1 MLTEKTTTLIVRK
14 KTNIT
19 HFESK
24 DGEKKTKILVYV
36 GDEGPGD
43 AWEDCTCFLEVVNDE
58 LVIYPNDRHMQD
70 YFEDFNFAKLIE
82 NFINDKNLGQEIH
95 EHPNCK
101 QFLSVRKEESTNE
114 VEEVKEIIIGE
125 FKPKRKFLSFVSAV
139 NGAKIRYIRDIA
151 FVKGEKLSGML
162 EGAIFKITICDEGT
176 IKFEEQEGTNL
187 SDAAMIKRLIDEI
200 DETDVT
206 GYAQKFVVANLEF
219 ADIDGKR
226 CYLEVEN
233 EKPIDKLRSIF
244 EEEDKKMEEMKEL
257 SDKGLSV
264 LDMLF
269 GDSDYSEA
277 STEEAVEEIVA
288 VEEPVQEEKSH
299 ALSFMEESF
308 RKMNE
313 DKVNELKSRIED
325 HQKEINKQKMDISQA
340 EKKISEN
347 KEKLGILET
356 RLDTMQPN
364 EPANGYVFFV
374 SEEKKHDTGL
384 DESTRHIA
392 DKIADIMKLKK
403 DVLFNMLTEGYHTIK
418 IAKKGS
424 DYSKSDLYK
433 NASELTEEQ
442 IEQIKKDYIDQTAM
456 QKTIKS
462 IDIDGKFSLDE
473 DGDITYTGSLNWH
486 QLVSKMIKKGFEQDP
501 EFDKAA
507 GSNSYEKESVE
518 ETIDEVTDEDFKDL
532 DDSSESTVDVDNEYQ
547 TQELLTYDEPTDVIL
562 WSAPDTANYS
572 DADVTLTDDFYGL
585 DIRIGGKK
593 KEDIYFE
600 TAGFASATTFAEYE
614 KYIKKNGTDE
624 LGGTSALLIP
634 NFQGTI
640 RVGVKL
646 EKGGFAT
653 DFDPNDDLVYIQGG
667 GEPFLDFP
675 EGTKI
680 IEIDEDHDISKLKS
694 FLRDK
699 KITSLGI
706 N

>member
-1 MLTEKTTTLIVRK
+1 MLTEKTATLIVRK

-24 DGEKKTKILVYV
+24 DGEKKTKILVEV
-36 GDEGPGD
+36 GNEGPGD

-70 YFEDFNFAKLIE
+70 YFEDFNFTKLIQ
-82 NFINDKNLGQEIH
+82 NFINDKNLGQEVYDH
-95 EHPNCK
+95 ELK
-101 QFLSVRKEESTNE
+101 KEFLPVSKEESTEE
-114 VEEVKEIIIGE
+114 VEELKEIIIGE

-176 IKFEEQEGTNL
+176 IKFEEQEGTNF
-187 SDAAMIKRLIDEI
+187 SDAAMIQRLIDEI

-233 EKPIDKLRSIF
+233 EKPIDKLKSIF
-244 EEEDKKMEEMKEL
+244 EEEDKKMEEIKGL
-257 SDKGLSV
+257 SDKGLSA

-269 GDSDYSEA
+269 GDSDDIE
-277 STEEAVEEIVA
+277 TTDEVVEEEIVVA
-288 VEEPVQEEKSH
+288 EEPVEETKSV

-325 HQKEINKQKMDISQA
+325 HQKEINKFKMDAKQA
-340 EKKISEN
+340 ESKITEN

-364 EPANGYVFFV
+364 EPSNGYVFFV

-403 DVLFNMLTEGYHTIK
+403 DVLFNMLTEGYNVIK

-424 DYSKSDLYK
+424 DYSKDYLNKSTE
-433 NASELTEEQ
+433 ELTEDELD
-442 IEQIKKDYIDQTAM
+442 QIKKDFIELNTI
-456 QKTIKS
+456 QKSIKS
-462 IDIDGKFSLDE
+462 IDIDGKFNLND
-473 DGDITYTGSLNWH
+473 DGDITYSGTLNWH
-486 QLVSKMIKKGFEQDP
+486 QLVAKMIKKGFEQDP
-501 EFDKAA
+501 DFDKAA
-507 GSNSYEKESVE
+507 GSNSYEKEEVIE
-518 ETIDEVTDEDFKDL
+518 ETSDEVTDEDFKGL
-532 DDSSESTVDVDNEYQ
+532 DESTVEIDNGYQ

-562 WSAPDTANYS
+562 WSAPDTAHYS

-585 DIRIGGKK
+585 DIRVGGQRKD
-593 KEDIYFE
+593 DIYFE
-600 TAGFASATTFAEYE
+600 TAGFASATTFKEYE
-614 KYIKKNGTDE
+614 KFINKNGTDE

-699 KITSLGI
+699 KITSVGI

>member
-1 MLTEKTTTLIVRK
+1 M
-14 KTNIT
+14 
-19 HFESK
+19 
-24 DGEKKTKILVYV
+24 
-36 GDEGPGD
+36 DE
-43 AWEDCTCFLEVVNDE
+43 
-58 LVIYPNDRHMQD
+58 
-70 YFEDFNFAKLIE
+70 AK
-82 NFINDKNLGQEIH
+82 Q
-95 EHPNCK
+95 
-101 QFLSVRKEESTNE
+101 E
-114 VEEVKEIIIGE
+114 VEEVKEIIIGDYT
-125 FKPKRKFLSFVSAV
+125 PKRKFLSFVSAV

-176 IKFEEQEGTNL
+176 IKFEEQEGTDF
-187 SDAAMIKRLIDEI
+187 SDAAMIQRLIDEI

-244 EEEDKKMEEMKEL
+244 EEDKKMEEIKEL

-269 GDSDYSEA
+269 GDSDDNEDT
-277 STEEAVEEIVA
+277 TEEVVEEIVV
-288 VEEPVQEEKSH
+288 VEEPEQEEKSH

-325 HQKEINKQKMDISQA
+325 HQKEISKQKMDISQA

-364 EPANGYVFFV
+364 EEPNGYVFFV

-384 DESTRHIA
+384 DESSRHIA

-424 DYSKSDLYK
+424 DYSKSDLNK
-433 NASELTEEQ
+433 NTSELTDEELD
-442 IEQIKKDYIDQTAM
+442 QIKKDYMDQTSM
-456 QKTIKS
+456 HKDIKS
-462 IDIDGKFSLDE
+462 IDIDGKFNLDE

-486 QLVSKMIKKGFEQDP
+486 QLVAKLIKKGFEQDP

-507 GSNSYEKESVE
+507 GSNSYEKES
-518 ETIDEVTDEDFKDL
+518 TDEVTDEDFKDL
-532 DDSSESTVDVDNEYQ
+532 DSTKESTIEVDNGYQ
-547 TQELLTYDEPTDVIL
+547 TQKLLTYDEPTDVIL
-562 WSAPDTANYS
+562 WSAPDTTHYS
-572 DADVTLTDDFYGL
+572 DADITLTDDFYSL
-585 DIRIGGKK
+585 DIRVGGQKK
-593 KEDIYFE
+593 DDIYFE
-600 TAGFASATTFAEYE
+600 TAGFASATTFKEYE
-614 KYIKKNGTDE
+614 NFINKNGTDE

-680 IEIDEDHDISKLKS
+680 IEIDDDHDISKLKS

>member
-1 MLTEKTTTLIVRK
+1 MLTEKTATLIVRK

-36 GDEGPGD
+36 GEEGPGD

-58 LVIYPNDRHMQD
+58 LVIYPNDKHMQD

-82 NFINDKNLGQEIH
+82 NFINDKNLGQEVYDH
-95 EHPNCK
+95 ENSK
-101 QFLSVRKEESTNE
+101 EFLPVSKEESTEE
-114 VEEVKEIIIGE
+114 VEELKEVIIGE

-151 FVKGEKLSGML
+151 FLKGEKLSGML

-187 SDAAMIKRLIDEI
+187 SDAAMIQRLIDEI
-200 DETDVT
+200 DATDVT

-244 EEEDKKMEEMKEL
+244 EEEDKKMEEIKEL

-269 GDSDYSEA
+269 GDSDDVE
-277 STEEAVEEIVA
+277 TTDEVVEEEIVVA
-288 VEEPVQEEKSH
+288 EEPVEETKSV

-325 HQKEINKQKMDISQA
+325 HQKEINKFKMDAKQA
-340 EKKISEN
+340 ESKITEN
-347 KEKLGILET
+347 KEKLRILET

-364 EPANGYVFFV
+364 EPSNGYVFFV
-374 SEEKKHDTGL
+374 SEQKKHDTGL

-403 DVLFNMLTEGYHTIK
+403 DVLFDMLTEGYHVIK

-424 DYSKSDLYK
+424 DYSKEYLDK
-433 NASELTEEQ
+433 NTSELTEE
-442 IEQIKKDYIDQTAM
+442 ELDQIKKDFIELSTV
-456 QKTIKS
+456 KSLIKS
-462 IDIDGKFSLDE
+462 IDIDGKFDLNE
-473 DGDITYTGSLNWH
+473 EGDITYRGTLNWH
-486 QLVSKMIKKGFEQDP
+486 QLVAKMIKKGFEQDP
-501 EFDKAA
+501 DFDKAA
-507 GSNSYEKESVE
+507 GSNSYEKEEVIE
-518 ETIDEVTDEDFKDL
+518 ETTDEVTDEDFKDL
-532 DDSSESTVDVDNEYQ
+532 ESEETTIDNGYQ
-547 TQELLTYDEPTDVIL
+547 TQEFMTFDEPTDVIF

-572 DADVTLTDDFYGL
+572 DADITITDDYAGL
-585 DIRIGGKK
+585 DIRVGGQQR
-593 KEDIYFE
+593 EDIYFE
-600 TAGFASATTFAEYE
+600 TAGFASATTFKEYE
-614 KYIKKNGTDE
+614 KFINKNGTDE
-624 LGGTSALLIP
+624 LGGTSAILIP
-634 NFQGTI
+634 NFKGTI

-653 DFDPNDDLVYIQGG
+653 DFDPNDDLMYLEGG

-675 EGTKI
+675 EGTVI
-680 IEIDEDHDISKLKS
+680 IEIDDDHDISKLKS

-699 KITSLGI
+699 KIDSLGI
-706 N
+706 K

>member
-1 MLTEKTTTLIVRK
+1 M
-14 KTNIT
+14 
-19 HFESK
+19 
-24 DGEKKTKILVYV
+24 
-36 GDEGPGD
+36 DE
-43 AWEDCTCFLEVVNDE
+43 
-58 LVIYPNDRHMQD
+58 
-70 YFEDFNFAKLIE
+70 AK
-82 NFINDKNLGQEIH
+82 Q
-95 EHPNCK
+95 
-101 QFLSVRKEESTNE
+101 E

-125 FKPKRKFLSFVSAV
+125 YTPKRKFLSFVSAV

-176 IKFEEQEGTNL
+176 IKFEEQEGTNF
-187 SDAAMIKRLIDEI
+187 SDAAMIQRLIDEI

-244 EEEDKKMEEMKEL
+244 EEEDKKMEEIKEL

-269 GDSDYSEA
+269 GDSDDNEDT
-277 STEEAVEEIVA
+277 TEEVVEDIVV

-325 HQKEINKQKMDISQA
+325 HQKEISKQKMDINHA
-340 EKKISEN
+340 EKKIVEN

-364 EPANGYVFFV
+364 EEPNGYVFFV

-384 DESTRHIA
+384 DESSRHIA

-424 DYSKSDLYK
+424 DYSKSDLNK

-442 IEQIKKDYIDQTAM
+442 IEQIKKDYIDQSSM
-456 QKTIKS
+456 QKTIQS

-486 QLVSKMIKKGFEQDP
+486 QLVAKLIKKGFEQDP

-507 GSNSYEKESVE
+507 GSNSYEKES
-518 ETIDEVTDEDFKDL
+518 TDEVTDEDFKDL
-532 DDSSESTVDVDNEYQ
+532 DSTKESTIEVDNGYQ
-547 TQELLTYDEPTDVIL
+547 TQKLLTYDEPTDVIL
-562 WSAPDTANYS
+562 WSAPDTAHYS
-572 DADVTLTDDFYGL
+572 DADITLTDDFYSL
-585 DIRIGGKK
+585 DIRVGGQKK
-593 KEDIYFE
+593 DDIYFE
-600 TAGFASATTFAEYE
+600 TAGFASATTFKEYE
-614 KYIKKNGTDE
+614 NFINKNGTDE

-680 IEIDEDHDISKLKS
+680 IEIDDDHDISKLKS

>member
-1 MLTEKTTTLIVRK
+1 MDE
-14 KTNIT
+14 
-19 HFESK
+19 
-24 DGEKKTKILVYV
+24 TK
-36 GDEGPGD
+36 
-43 AWEDCTCFLEVVNDE
+43 
-58 LVIYPNDRHMQD
+58 Q
-70 YFEDFNFAKLIE
+70 
-82 NFINDKNLGQEIH
+82 
-95 EHPNCK
+95 
-101 QFLSVRKEESTNE
+101 E

-151 FVKGEKLSGML
+151 FLKGEKLSGML

-187 SDAAMIKRLIDEI
+187 SDASMIQRLIDEI
-200 DETDVT
+200 DATDVT

-244 EEEDKKMEEMKEL
+244 EEEDKKMEEIKEL

-269 GDSDYSEA
+269 GDSDDVE
-277 STEEAVEEIVA
+277 TTDDVVEEEIVVA
-288 VEEPVQEEKSH
+288 EEPVEETKSV

-325 HQKEINKQKMDISQA
+325 HHNEIKKFKMDAKQA
-340 EKKISEN
+340 ESKITEN
-347 KEKLGILET
+347 KEKLRILET

-364 EPANGYVFFV
+364 EPSNGYVFFV
-374 SEEKKHDTGL
+374 SEQKKHDTGL

-403 DVLFNMLTEGYHTIK
+403 DVLFDMLTEGYNVIK

-424 DYSKSDLYK
+424 DYSKEYLDK
-433 NASELTEEQ
+433 NTSELTEE
-442 IEQIKKDYIDQTAM
+442 ELDQIKKDFIELSTVKSSI
-456 QKTIKS
+456 KT
-462 IDIDGKFSLDE
+462 IDIDGKFDLNE
-473 DGDITYTGSLNWH
+473 EGDITYRGTLNWH
-486 QLVSKMIKKGFEQDP
+486 QLVAKMIKKGFEQDP
-501 EFDKAA
+501 DFDKAA
-507 GSNSYEKESVE
+507 GSNSYEKEESIE
-518 ETIDEVTDEDFKDL
+518 ETTDEVTDEDFKDL
-532 DDSSESTVDVDNEYQ
+532 ESEETTIDNGYQ

-562 WSAPDTANYS
+562 WSAPDTAHYS
-572 DADVTLTDDFYGL
+572 DADITITDDYAGL
-585 DIRIGGKK
+585 DIRVGGQQRN
-593 KEDIYFE
+593 DIYFE
-600 TAGFASATTFAEYE
+600 TAGFASATTFKEYE
-614 KYIKKNGTDE
+614 KFINKNGTDE

-653 DFDPNDDLVYIQGG
+653 DFDPNDDLMYLEGG

-675 EGTKI
+675 EGTVI
-680 IEIDEDHDISKLKS
+680 IEIDDDHDISKLKS

-699 KITSLGI
+699 KIDSLGI
-706 N
+706 K

>member
-1 MLTEKTTTLIVRK
+1 LNKY
-14 KTNIT
+14 
-19 HFESK
+19 
-24 DGEKKTKILVYV
+24 KIKNQNM
-36 GDEGPGD
+36 DD
-43 AWEDCTCFLEVVNDE
+43 A
-58 LVIYPNDRHMQD
+58 
-70 YFEDFNFAKLIE
+70 
-82 NFINDKNLGQEIH
+82 
-95 EHPNCK
+95 K
-101 QFLSVRKEESTNE
+101 QE
-114 VEEVKEIIIGE
+114 VEEVKEIIIGDY
-125 FKPKRKFLSFVSAV
+125 KPKRKFLSFVSAV

-176 IKFEEQEGTNL
+176 IKFEEQEETNL
-187 SDAAMIKRLIDEI
+187 SDAAMIQRLIDEI

-233 EKPIDKLRSIF
+233 EKPIDKLKSIF
-244 EEEDKKMEEMKEL
+244 EEEDKKMEDIKEL

-269 GDSDYSEA
+269 GDSDDVE
-277 STEEAVEEIVA
+277 TTDEVVEEEIVV
-288 VEEPVQEEKSH
+288 VEEPVEEPKSV

-325 HQKEINKQKMDISQA
+325 HQKEINKHKMDIKHADS
-340 EKKISEN
+340 KIVEN

-364 EPANGYVFFV
+364 ETSNGYVFFV

-403 DVLFNMLTEGYHTIK
+403 DVLFNMLTEGYNVIK

-424 DYSKSDLYK
+424 DYSKDYLNKSTE
-433 NASELTEEQ
+433 ELTEDELD
-442 IEQIKKDYIDQTAM
+442 QIKKDFIELNTI
-456 QKTIKS
+456 QKSIKS
-462 IDIDGKFSLDE
+462 IDIDGKFNLND
-473 DGDITYTGSLNWH
+473 DGDITYSGTLNWH
-486 QLVSKMIKKGFEQDP
+486 QLVAKMIKKGFEQDP
-501 EFDKAA
+501 DFDKAA
-507 GSNSYEKESVE
+507 GSNSYEKEEVIE
-518 ETIDEVTDEDFKDL
+518 ETSDEVTDEDFKGL
-532 DDSSESTVDVDNEYQ
+532 DESTVEIDNGYQ

-562 WSAPDTANYS
+562 WSAPDTAHYS

-585 DIRIGGKK
+585 DIRVGGQRKD
-593 KEDIYFE
+593 DIYFE
-600 TAGFASATTFAEYE
+600 TAGFASATTFKEYE
-614 KYIKKNGTDE
+614 KFINKNGTDE

>member
-1 MLTEKTTTLIVRK
+1 M
-14 KTNIT
+14 
-19 HFESK
+19 
-24 DGEKKTKILVYV
+24 
-36 GDEGPGD
+36 DE
-43 AWEDCTCFLEVVNDE
+43 VN
-58 LVIYPNDRHMQD
+58 Q
-70 YFEDFNFAKLIE
+70 
-82 NFINDKNLGQEIH
+82 
-95 EHPNCK
+95 
-101 QFLSVRKEESTNE
+101 E

-162 EGAIFKITICDEGT
+162 EDAIFKITICDEGT
-176 IKFEEQEGTNL
+176 INFEEQEGTNL
-187 SDAAMIKRLIDEI
+187 SDKAMIQRLVDEI
-200 DETDVT
+200 DSTDVT

-244 EEEDKKMEEMKEL
+244 EEEDKKMEEIKGL
-257 SDKGLSV
+257 SDKGLSA

-269 GDSDYSEA
+269 GDSDEDE
-277 STEEAVEEIVA
+277 TNDEVFEDEIVV
-288 VEEPVQEEKSH
+288 VEEPIEETKSV

-325 HQKEINKQKMDISQA
+325 HQKEISKFKMDVKQA
-340 EKKISEN
+340 ESKITEN

-364 EPANGYVFFV
+364 EPSNGYVFFV

-403 DVLFNMLTEGYHTIK
+403 DVLFNMLTEGYNEIK

-424 DYSKSDLYK
+424 DYSKEYLDK
-433 NASELTEEQ
+433 NTSELTEE
-442 IEQIKKDYIDQTAM
+442 ELDQIKKDFIELSTV
-456 QKTIKS
+456 KNSIKS
-462 IDIDGKFSLDE
+462 IDIDGKFNLNDE
-473 DGDITYTGSLNWH
+473 GEITYSGSLTWH
-486 QLVSKMIKKGFEQDP
+486 QLVAKMIKKGFEQDP
-501 EFDKAA
+501 EFDKVA
-507 GSNSYEKESVE
+507 GSNSYEKEETIE
-518 ETIDEVTDEDFKDL
+518 ETTDEVTDEDFKEL
-532 DDSSESTVDVDNEYQ
+532 ESTEETIEIDNGYQ
-547 TQELLTYDEPTDVIL
+547 TQELMTFDEPTDVIF
-562 WSAPDTANYS
+562 WSAPDTAYYG

-585 DIRIGGKK
+585 DIRIGGQ
-593 KEDIYFE
+593 ERDLYFE
-600 TAGFASATTFAEYE
+600 TAGFASSTTFKKYE
-614 KYIKKNGTDE
+614 DFINKNGTDE
-624 LGGTSALLIP
+624 LSGTSAILIP
-634 NFQGTI
+634 NFKGTI

-646 EKGGFAT
+646 DNGGFAE

-667 GEPFLDFP
+667 GQPFLDFP
-675 EGTKI
+675 EGTVI
-680 IEIDEDHDISKLKS
+680 IEIDEDHDINKLKS

-699 KITSLGI
+699 KIDSLGI
-706 N
+706 K

>member
-1 MLTEKTTTLIVRK
+1 M
-14 KTNIT
+14 
-19 HFESK
+19 
-24 DGEKKTKILVYV
+24 
-36 GDEGPGD
+36 DE
-43 AWEDCTCFLEVVNDE
+43 
-58 LVIYPNDRHMQD
+58 
-70 YFEDFNFAKLIE
+70 AK
-82 NFINDKNLGQEIH
+82 Q
-95 EHPNCK
+95 
-101 QFLSVRKEESTNE
+101 E

-125 FKPKRKFLSFVSAV
+125 YTPKRKFLSFVSAV

-187 SDAAMIKRLIDEI
+187 SDAAMIQRLIDEI

-244 EEEDKKMEEMKEL
+244 EEEDKKMEEIKEL

-269 GDSDYSEA
+269 GDSDDNEDT
-277 STEEAVEEIVA
+277 TEEVVENIVV

-313 DKVNELKSRIED
+313 DKVNELKARIED
-325 HQKEINKQKMDISQA
+325 HQKEISKQKMDINHA
-340 EKKISEN
+340 EKKIVEN

-364 EPANGYVFFV
+364 EEPNGYVFFV

-384 DESTRHIA
+384 DESSRHIA

-424 DYSKSDLYK
+424 DYSKSDLNK
-433 NASELTEEQ
+433 NASELTEE
-442 IEQIKKDYIDQTAM
+442 ELDQIKKDYIDQSSM
-456 QKTIKS
+456 QKTIQS
-462 IDIDGKFSLDE
+462 IDIDGKFNLDE

-486 QLVSKMIKKGFEQDP
+486 QLVAKLIKKGFEQDP

-507 GSNSYEKESVE
+507 GSNSYEKES
-518 ETIDEVTDEDFKDL
+518 TDEVTDEDFKDL
-532 DDSSESTVDVDNEYQ
+532 DSTKESTIEVDNGYQ
-547 TQELLTYDEPTDVIL
+547 TQKLLTYDEPTDVIL
-562 WSAPDTANYS
+562 WSPDTAHYS
-572 DADVTLTDDFYGL
+572 YADITLTDDFYSL
-585 DIRIGGKK
+585 DIRVGGQKK
-593 KEDIYFE
+593 DDIYFE
-600 TAGFASATTFAEYE
+600 TAGFASATTFKEYE
-614 KYIKKNGTDE
+614 KFINKNGTDE

>member
-1 MLTEKTTTLIVRK
+1 M
-14 KTNIT
+14 
-19 HFESK
+19 
-24 DGEKKTKILVYV
+24 
-36 GDEGPGD
+36 DE
-43 AWEDCTCFLEVVNDE
+43 
-58 LVIYPNDRHMQD
+58 
-70 YFEDFNFAKLIE
+70 AK
-82 NFINDKNLGQEIH
+82 Q
-95 EHPNCK
+95 
-101 QFLSVRKEESTNE
+101 E
-114 VEEVKEIIIGE
+114 VEEVKEVIIGE

-162 EGAIFKITICDEGT
+162 EDAIFKITICDEGT
-176 IKFEEQEGTNL
+176 IKFEEQEGTNF
-187 SDAAMIKRLIDEI
+187 SDAAMIQRLIDEI

-233 EKPIDKLRSIF
+233 EKPIEKLRSIF
-244 EEEDKKMEEMKEL
+244 EEEDKKMEEIKEL

-269 GDSDYSEA
+269 GDSDD
-277 STEEAVEEIVA
+277 TETTDETVEEEIVV
-288 VEEPVQEEKSH
+288 VEEPAEEEKSV

-325 HQKEINKQKMDISQA
+325 HQKEIGKHKMDIKHADS
-340 EKKISEN
+340 KIAEN

-364 EPANGYVFFV
+364 EPSNGYVFFV

-384 DESTRHIA
+384 DESTRHIT

-403 DVLFNMLTEGYHTIK
+403 DVLFNMLTEGYNVIK

-424 DYSKSDLYK
+424 DYSKEDLNK
-433 NASELTEEQ
+433 NTSELTEEEL
-442 IEQIKKDYIDQTAM
+442 EQIKKDYIDQSSM
-456 QKTIKS
+456 QKAIKS
-462 IDIDGKFSLDE
+462 IDIDGKFNLNDE
-473 DGDITYTGSLNWH
+473 GDITYSGTLNWH
-486 QLVSKMIKKGFEQDP
+486 QLVAKMIKKGFEQDP
-501 EFDKAA
+501 DFDKAA
-507 GSNSYEKESVE
+507 GSNSYEKEEVVE
-518 ETIDEVTDEDFKDL
+518 ETTDEVTDEDFKGL
-532 DDSSESTVDVDNEYQ
+532 ESSEEVTSDNGYQ
-547 TQELLTYDEPTDVIL
+547 TQELMTFDEPTDVIF
-562 WSAPDTANYS
+562 WSAPDTAHYS
-572 DADVTLTDDFYGL
+572 DADITLTDDFAGL
-585 DIRIGGKK
+585 DIRIGGKQR
-593 KEDIYFE
+593 EDIYFE
-600 TAGFASATTFAEYE
+600 TAGFASATTFKEYE
-614 KYIKKNGTDE
+614 KFINKNGTDE
-624 LGGTSALLIP
+624 LGGTSAILIP

-653 DFDPNDDLVYIQGG
+653 DFDPNDDLMYLEGG

-675 EGTKI
+675 EGTVI
-680 IEIDEDHDISKLKS
+680 IEIDDDHDISKLKS

-699 KITSLGI
+699 KIDSLGI
-706 N
+706 K

>member
-1 MLTEKTTTLIVRK
+1 M
-14 KTNIT
+14 
-19 HFESK
+19 
-24 DGEKKTKILVYV
+24 
-36 GDEGPGD
+36 DE
-43 AWEDCTCFLEVVNDE
+43 
-58 LVIYPNDRHMQD
+58 
-70 YFEDFNFAKLIE
+70 AKQ
-82 NFINDKNLGQEIH
+82 K
-95 EHPNCK
+95 
-101 QFLSVRKEESTNE
+101 

-176 IKFEEQEGTNL
+176 IKFEEQEGTNF
-187 SDAAMIKRLIDEI
+187 SDSAMIQRLIDEI

-233 EKPIDKLRSIF
+233 EKPIDKLKSIF
-244 EEEDKKMEEMKEL
+244 EEEDKKMDEIKEL

-269 GDSDYSEA
+269 GDSDDSEDT
-277 STEEAVEEIVA
+277 TEEVVEDIVV

-299 ALSFMEESF
+299 TLSFMEESF

-325 HQKEINKQKMDISQA
+325 HQKEITKQKLDINQA

-364 EPANGYVFFV
+364 EPVNGYVFFV

-424 DYSKSDLYK
+424 DYSKSDLNK
-433 NASELTEEQ
+433 NTSELTEEEL
-442 IEQIKKDYIDQTAM
+442 EQIKKDYFDQTSM
-456 QKTIKS
+456 HKDIKS

-486 QLVSKMIKKGFEQDP
+486 QLVAKLIKKGFEQDP

-507 GSNSYEKESVE
+507 GSNSYEKESTE
-518 ETIDEVTDEDFKDL
+518 EVTDEDFKDL
-532 DDSSESTVDVDNEYQ
+532 DSTEES
-547 TQELLTYDEPTDVIL
+547 
-562 WSAPDTANYS
+562 
-572 DADVTLTDDFYGL
+572 
-585 DIRIGGKK
+585 
-593 KEDIYFE
+593 
-600 TAGFASATTFAEYE
+600 
-614 KYIKKNGTDE
+614 
-624 LGGTSALLIP
+624 
-634 NFQGTI
+634 
-640 RVGVKL
+640 
-646 EKGGFAT
+646 
-653 DFDPNDDLVYIQGG
+653 
-667 GEPFLDFP
+667 
-675 EGTKI
+675 
-680 IEIDEDHDISKLKS
+680 ISKLTTA
-694 FLRDK
+694 K
-699 KITSLGI
+699 K
-706 N
+706 

>member
-1 MLTEKTTTLIVRK
+1 M
-14 KTNIT
+14 
-19 HFESK
+19 
-24 DGEKKTKILVYV
+24 
-36 GDEGPGD
+36 DE
-43 AWEDCTCFLEVVNDE
+43 
-58 LVIYPNDRHMQD
+58 
-70 YFEDFNFAKLIE
+70 AK
-82 NFINDKNLGQEIH
+82 Q
-95 EHPNCK
+95 
-101 QFLSVRKEESTNE
+101 E
-114 VEEVKEIIIGE
+114 VEEVKEIIIGDYT
-125 FKPKRKFLSFVSAV
+125 PKRKFLSFVSAV

-176 IKFEEQEGTNL
+176 IKFEEQEGTDL
-187 SDAAMIKRLIDEI
+187 SDAAMIQRLIDEI

-244 EEEDKKMEEMKEL
+244 EEEDKKMEEIKEL

-269 GDSDYSEA
+269 GDSDDNEDA
-277 STEEAVEEIVA
+277 TEEAVEDIAV

-325 HQKEINKQKMDISQA
+325 HQKEISKQKMDINHA
-340 EKKISEN
+340 EKKIAEN

-364 EPANGYVFFV
+364 EEPNGYVFFV

-384 DESTRHIA
+384 DESSRHIA

-424 DYSKSDLYK
+424 DYSKSDLNK

-442 IEQIKKDYIDQTAM
+442 IEQIKKDYIDQSSM
-456 QKTIKS
+456 QKTIQS

-507 GSNSYEKESVE
+507 GSNSYEKDSVE
-518 ETIDEVTDEDFKDL
+518 ETTDEVTDEDFKGL
-532 DDSSESTVDVDNEYQ
+532 DDSTESTIEVDNGYQ
-547 TQELLTYDEPTDVIL
+547 AQELLTYDEPTDVIL
-562 WSAPDTANYS
+562 WSAPDTAHYS

-585 DIRIGGKK
+585 DIRVGGKRK
-593 KEDIYFE
+593 DDIYFE

-646 EKGGFAT
+646 EKGGYAT

-675 EGTKI
+675 DGTKI

>member
-1 MLTEKTTTLIVRK
+1 M
-14 KTNIT
+14 
-19 HFESK
+19 
-24 DGEKKTKILVYV
+24 
-36 GDEGPGD
+36 
-43 AWEDCTCFLEVVNDE
+43 EV
-58 LVIYPNDRHMQD
+58 
-70 YFEDFNFAKLIE
+70 
-82 NFINDKNLGQEIH
+82 
-95 EHPNCK
+95 K
-101 QFLSVRKEESTNE
+101 QE

-125 FKPKRKFLSFVSAV
+125 YTPKRKFLSFVSAV

-187 SDAAMIKRLIDEI
+187 SDAAMIQRLIDEI

-244 EEEDKKMEEMKEL
+244 EEEDKKMDEIKEL

-269 GDSDYSEA
+269 GDSDDNEDT
-277 STEEAVEEIVA
+277 TEEVVEEIVV

-299 ALSFMEESF
+299 AISFMEESF

-325 HQKEINKQKMDISQA
+325 HQKEISKQKMDINQA
-340 EKKISEN
+340 EKKIVEN

-424 DYSKSDLYK
+424 DYSKSDLNK
-433 NASELTEEQ
+433 NTSELTEEEL
-442 IEQIKKDYIDQTAM
+442 EQIKKDYFEQSSM

-486 QLVSKMIKKGFEQDP
+486 QLVAKLIKKGFEQDP

-507 GSNSYEKESVE
+507 GSNSYEKEE
-518 ETIDEVTDEDFKDL
+518 ETTEVTDEVTDEDFKDL
-532 DDSSESTVDVDNEYQ
+532 DSSEVTIDNGYQ

-572 DADVTLTDDFYGL
+572 DADVTLTDDYYGL
-585 DIRIGGKK
+585 DIRVGGKK
-593 KEDIYFE
+593 KDDIYFE
-600 TAGFASATTFAEYE
+600 TAGFASATTFKDYE
-614 KYIKKNGTDE
+614 NYINKNGTDE

-646 EKGGFAT
+646 EKGGYAT

>member
-1 MLTEKTTTLIVRK
+1 MLTEKTATLIVRK

-19 HFESK
+19 HFESN
-24 DGEKKTKILVYV
+24 DGEKKTKILVEV
-36 GDEGPGD
+36 GNQGPGD

-58 LVIYPNDRHMQD
+58 LVIYPNDKHMQE
-70 YFEDFNFAKLIE
+70 YFEDFNFTKLIQD
-82 NFINDKNLGQEIH
+82 FINDKNLGQEVYDH
-95 EHPNCK
+95 ELK
-101 QFLSVRKEESTNE
+101 KEFLPVSKEESTEE
-114 VEEVKEIIIGE
+114 VEELKEIIIGE

-176 IKFEEQEGTNL
+176 IKFEEQEGTNF
-187 SDAAMIKRLIDEI
+187 SDAAMIQRLIDEI

-244 EEEDKKMEEMKEL
+244 EEEDKKMEEIKEL

-269 GDSDYSEA
+269 GDSDDVE
-277 STEEAVEEIVA
+277 TTDEVVEEEIVVA
-288 VEEPVQEEKSH
+288 EEPVEETKSV

-325 HQKEINKQKMDISQA
+325 HQKEINKFKMDVKQA
-340 EKKISEN
+340 ESKITEN

-364 EPANGYVFFV
+364 EPSNGYVFFV

-403 DVLFNMLTEGYHTIK
+403 DVLFNMLTEGYNVIK

-424 DYSKSDLYK
+424 DYSKEYLDK
-433 NASELTEEQ
+433 NTSELTEE
-442 IEQIKKDYIDQTAM
+442 ELDQIKKDFIELSTV
-456 QKTIKS
+456 KNSIKS
-462 IDIDGKFSLDE
+462 IDIDGKFNLNDE
-473 DGDITYTGSLNWH
+473 GDITYSGTLNWH
-486 QLVSKMIKKGFEQDP
+486 QLVAKMIKKGFEQDP
-501 EFDKAA
+501 DFDKAA
-507 GSNSYEKESVE
+507 GSNSYEKEEVIE
-518 ETIDEVTDEDFKDL
+518 ETSDEVTDEDFKGL
-532 DDSSESTVDVDNEYQ
+532 ESSEEVTVDNGYQ
-547 TQELLTYDEPTDVIL
+547 TQKLLTYDEPTDVIL
-562 WSAPDTANYS
+562 WSAPDTAHYS
-572 DADVTLTDDFYGL
+572 DADITITDDYAGL
-585 DIRIGGKK
+585 DIRVGGQQRN
-593 KEDIYFE
+593 DIYFE
-600 TAGFASATTFAEYE
+600 TAGFASATTFKEYE
-614 KYIKKNGTDE
+614 KFINKNGTDE

-653 DFDPNDDLVYIQGG
+653 DFDPNDDLMYLEGG

-675 EGTKI
+675 EGTVI
-680 IEIDEDHDISKLKS
+680 IEIDDDHDISKLKS

-699 KITSLGI
+699 KIDSLGI
-706 N
+706 K

>member
-1 MLTEKTTTLIVRK
+1 MLTEKTATLIVRK

-36 GDEGPGD
+36 GEEGPGD

-58 LVIYPNDRHMQD
+58 LVIYPNDKHMQD

-82 NFINDKNLGQEIH
+82 NFINDKNLGQEVWDY
-95 EHPNCK
+95 ELK
-101 QFLSVRKEESTNE
+101 KEFLPVSKEESTEE
-114 VEEVKEIIIGE
+114 VEELKEIIIGE

-151 FVKGEKLSGML
+151 FIKGEKLSGML

-176 IKFEEQEGTNL
+176 IKFEEQEGTNI
-187 SDAAMIKRLIDEI
+187 SDASMIQRLIDEI
-200 DETDVT
+200 DATDVT

-244 EEEDKKMEEMKEL
+244 EEEDKKMEEIKEL

-269 GDSDYSEA
+269 GDSDDVE
-277 STEEAVEEIVA
+277 TTDEVVEEEIVVA
-288 VEEPVQEEKSH
+288 EEPVEETKSV

-325 HQKEINKQKMDISQA
+325 HQKEINKFKMDAKQA
-340 EKKISEN
+340 ESKITEN
-347 KEKLGILET
+347 KEKLRILET

-364 EPANGYVFFV
+364 EPSNGYVFFV
-374 SEEKKHDTGL
+374 SEQKKHDTGL

-403 DVLFNMLTEGYHTIK
+403 DVLFDMLTEGYNVIK

-424 DYSKSDLYK
+424 DYSKEYLDK
-433 NASELTEEQ
+433 NTSELTEE
-442 IEQIKKDYIDQTAM
+442 ELDQIKKDFIELSTV
-456 QKTIKS
+456 KSSIKS
-462 IDIDGKFSLDE
+462 IDIDGKFDLNE
-473 DGDITYTGSLNWH
+473 EGDITYRGTLNWH
-486 QLVSKMIKKGFEQDP
+486 QLVAKMIKKGFEQDP
-501 EFDKAA
+501 DFDKAA
-507 GSNSYEKESVE
+507 GSNSYEKEEVIE
-518 ETIDEVTDEDFKDL
+518 DEVTDEDFKGL
-532 DDSSESTVDVDNEYQ
+532 ESSEEVTIDNGYQ

-562 WSAPDTANYS
+562 WSAPDTAHYS
-572 DADVTLTDDFYGL
+572 DADITITDDYAGL
-585 DIRIGGKK
+585 DIRVGGQQR
-593 KEDIYFE
+593 EDIYFE
-600 TAGFASATTFAEYE
+600 TAGFASATTFKEYE
-614 KYIKKNGTDE
+614 KFINKNGTDE
-624 LGGTSALLIP
+624 LGGTSAILIP
-634 NFQGTI
+634 NFKGTI

-653 DFDPNDDLVYIQGG
+653 DFDPNDDLMYLEGG

-675 EGTKI
+675 EGTVI
-680 IEIDEDHDISKLKS
+680 IEIDDDHDISKLKS

-699 KITSLGI
+699 KIDSLGI
-706 N
+706 K